1 MSLKRIETIVKQMC
15 TICSE
20 VVNANFIVADDKL
33 EKIASSYI
41 THTKDELKP
50 ISANSIIAR
59 VIKSQQPAAVERKP
73 RDYNCN
79 NCKDRDIC
87 GVKHLVCVPIFS
99 FGTAIGAIA
108 VESPSKHLIERFGS
122 IQNVVKYLN
131 ETASLL
137 ADIANLNVEQ
147 DHPDVRVPEL
157 EPEESFAETGYAVI
171 DKDGQIVAYNTALT
185 QFFPRNW
192 REKIYFIQD
201 LIDLPPDIKPN
212 QESFFFYSGFEH
224 ADFWGTVTV
233 LSYANWPSDPD
244 AKIYYFRNLR
254 KPHIAYENH
263 ELLSKDSFLL
273 AACSLQFQNVI
284 TRADYF
290 AKSRIPV
297 LLCGNDGDGKNL
309 IARYIHTFS
318 IRKHDHFITVD
329 CSEIPLLEQ
338 VDFVLGAPQSGALT
352 GLLWKANKGCVYFK
366 NIEYMSLALQER
378 IAGLL
383 MGRISPSSY
392 NILGRLDIH
401 FLFSTTNNFSGLQ
414 SLGYF
419 DKNLFNILADS
430 VIQMPL
436 IDPSNPCLNTLM
448 DDMAELFSAKFNCA
462 GFTIGDELKTMIK
475 RNSYSLLDL
484 QRYIEI
490 VMKEASKK
498 KIDIS
503 DIPQFE
509 SLLANESSE
518 SNADRQMELIKV
530 LLKRNMKR
538 GDIAKHL
545 GISRAT
551 LYRRIAK
558 LNPGTADT
566 HD

>member
-1 MSLKRIETIVKQMC
+1 MSLKRIETVVKQIC
-15 TICSE
+15 TIYSE

-41 THTKDELKP
+41 THTKDEFKP
-50 ISANSIIAR
+50 ISPNSIIAR
-59 VIKSQQPAAVERKP
+59 VIKSQQPADVERKP

-79 NCKDRDIC
+79 NCKDRDVC

-99 FGTAIGAIA
+99 FGATIGAIA

-137 ADIANLNVEQ
+137 ADIVNLNTRQ
-147 DHPDVRVPEL
+147 PCPDLQPPGL
-157 EPEESFAETGYAVI
+157 KAEDRRAEAGYAVT
-171 DKDGQIVAYNTALT
+171 DKDGQIVAHNAALT

-192 REKIYFIQD
+192 KEKIYFIKD
-201 LIDLPPDIKPN
+201 LIDSPADARPN

-233 LSYANWPSDPD
+233 LPYSSWPSDPD
-244 AKIYYFRNLR
+244 AKIYYFRSLR
-254 KPHIAYENH
+254 KRGAAYEDYD
-263 ELLSKDSFLL
+263 LLSKDSFLL
-273 AACSLQFQNVI
+273 AACNSQFQTAV

-318 IRKHDHFITVD
+318 IRKYDHFVTID

-338 VDFVLGAPQSGALT
+338 VDFVLGPPQSGALT

-383 MGRISPSSY
+383 MGRISPTSY

-401 FLFSTTNNFSGLQ
+401 FLFSTSNDFSRLQ
-414 SLGYF
+414 ALGYF

-430 VIQMPL
+430 VIQMPS
-436 IDPSNPCLNTLM
+436 IDPGSPYLNTVM

-475 RNSYSLLDL
+475 RNAYSFLDL

-490 VMKEASKK
+490 VMREASKK

-509 SLLANESSE
+509 SLLANDSHN
-518 SNADRQMELIKV
+518 SNEDRQMELIRV

-538 GDIAKHL
+538 SDIAKHL

-558 LNPGTADT
+558 LGLGPVEPND
-566 HD
+566 

>member
-1 MSLKRIETIVKQMC
+1 MSLKKIETIVKQMC
-15 TICSE
+15 AICSE
-20 VVNANFIVADDKL
+20 AVNANFIVADDKL

-50 ISANSIIAR
+50 ISPNSIIAR

-73 RDYNCN
+73 RDYSCN

-87 GVKHLVCVPIFS
+87 SVKHLVCVPIFS
-99 FGTAIGAIA
+99 FGAVIGAIA

-137 ADIANLNVEQ
+137 ADIANLDTQQSRPNLLPL
-147 DHPDVRVPEL
+147 DL
-157 EPEESFAETGYAVI
+157 EPEEDYAETGYAVTN
-171 DKDGQIVAYNTALT
+171 KDGQIIAYNAALT

-192 REKIYFIQD
+192 REKVYYIQD
-201 LIDLPPDIKPN
+201 LIDSSADIKPN

-233 LSYANWPSDPD
+233 LSCTDRPSDPET
-244 AKIYYFRNLR
+244 KIYYFRNLR
-254 KPHIAYENH
+254 KRSTAYENYD
-263 ELLSKDSFLL
+263 LLPKDSFLL
-273 AACSLQFQNVI
+273 AACSPQFQTVI

-318 IRKHDHFITVD
+318 IRKYDHFVTID

-338 VDFVLGAPQSGALT
+338 VDFVLGTPQSGALT

-383 MGRISPSSY
+383 MGRIPPSSY
-392 NILGRLDIH
+392 NIFGRLDIH
-401 FLFSTTNNFSGLQ
+401 FLFSTSNNLSGLQ

-436 IDPSNPCLNTLM
+436 IDSSSLYLNTVM
-448 DDMAELFSAKFNCA
+448 DDMAELFSAKFNCV

-490 VMKEASKK
+490 IMREASKK
-498 KIDIS
+498 KINIS

-509 SLLANESSE
+509 SLLANESHE
-518 SNADRQMELIKV
+518 SNENRQMELIKI

-538 GDIAKHL
+538 SDIAKHL

-558 LNPGTADT
+558 LNSGADPNG
-566 HD
+566 